1 MPSDTPRFLTSTF
14 VHLFDEMADRPERK
28 WLLQDIG
35 YSQYIRE
42 FNTMMLH
49 LPRQVGKTTALVHI
63 LKKRGEP
70 AMLISPNHRILSCT
84 AMNFG
89 IDRQSIW
96 TADNFKFMRGKTIHQ
111 RYFLF
116 DEWQHIPKS
125 KMDDIYMMIAAC
137 RASHSASSPLPIF
150 FGLGTR

>member
-1 MPSDTPRFLTSTF
+1 MPSDAPKFLTNTL

-28 WLLQDIG
+28 WLVQDIG
-35 YSQYIRE
+35 VQQYLRE

-89 IDRQSIW
+89 IDRRSILA
-96 TADNFKFMRGKTIHQ
+96 ADNFKFMRGKTIHQ

-116 DEWQHIPKS
+116 DEWQYIQKS
-125 KMDDIYMMIAAC
+125 TMDEIYQMIHMC
-137 RASHSASSPLPIF
+137 RPFDAPLPIF